1 MRAKRRSS
9 LKISDLHS
17 IGYRYLGDLPSR
29 KLPLNDYL
37 RVSLDRAGLRISHVV
52 YVSSMTFWTITVA
65 LITGV
70 IAVPSAFFLLPILQP
85 MLHLPDFTFKVLL
98 VSPLITAALTFV
110 CFLYY
115 PTTVSDSIKG
125 KLDRNMVYVIN
136 YMSVLAGAGIMT
148 EDVFNS
154 FAESKDTYG
163 VKQSARSIIRD
174 IGFLGKDVL
183 TAIEAETKRTPSK
196 KYFKLLNG
204 LLGITKSGG
213 DLKHYLE
220 ETAKHEQEVRRRELA
235 DMVNKLNMAAEIYIT
250 LGIAFPVI
258 LIVLLSL
265 MGIFG
270 GTVGGGLGPV
280 QLIQLMTYAIFPVAA
295 IGIIVLIDGMT
306 QNW

>member
-1 MRAKRRSS
+1 MKKTNS
-9 LKISDLHS
+9 LHS
-17 IGYRYLGDLPSR
+17 IGYRVLGDLPSR
-29 KLPLNDYL
+29 KLPLNDF
-37 RVSLDRAGLRISHVV
+37 VKKNLDRAGLRMSHVV
-52 YVSSMTFWTITVA
+52 YLSSMTFWTIIATVVTA
-65 LITGV
+65 LISTPAAFLV
-70 IAVPSAFFLLPILQP
+70 LPMMNLPSNY
-85 MLHLPDFTFKVLL
+85 FTWVL
-98 VSPLITAALTFV
+98 VSPIIVGALTAV

-115 PTTVSDSIKG
+115 PVTVSDEIKS
-125 KLDRNMVYVIN
+125 KLDKNMVYIIN

-163 VKQSARSIIRD
+163 IRNSARSIVRD
-174 IGFLGKDVL
+174 ISMLGKDVIS
-183 TAIEAETKRTPSK
+183 AIEAESKRTPSK

-213 DLKHYLE
+213 DLKNYLE
-220 ETAKHEQEVRRRELA
+220 ETAKHEQEVRRRELV
-235 DMVNKLNMAAEIYIT
+235 DIVNKLNMAAEIYIT

-270 GTVGGGLGPV
+270 GDVGGGLSPV
-280 QLIQLMTYAIFPVAA
+280 QLIQLMTYALFPVAA
-295 IGIIVLIDGMT
+295 IGIILLIDGMT

>member
-1 MRAKRRSS
+1 MRS
-9 LKISDLHS
+9 LLRKINNIHS
-17 IGYRYLGDLPSR
+17 IGYRFLGDLPSR
-29 KLPLNDYL
+29 KLPLNDFI
-37 RVSLDRAGLRISHVV
+37 RNSLDRSGLRISHVV
-52 YVSSMTFWTITVA
+52 YLSSMAFWTIAVTLLTG
-65 LITGV
+65 LIS
-70 IAVPSAFFLLPILQP
+70 IPAAFLLVPRIHLPYDIFP
-85 MLHLPDFTFKVLL
+85 MLLAAPL
-98 VSPLITAALTFV
+98 VAAAVTIV

-115 PTTVSDSIKG
+115 PISVSDGIKA
-125 KLDRNMVYVIN
+125 KLDKNMVYIIN

-163 VKQSARSIIRD
+163 IRQSARSIVRD
-174 IGFLGKDVL
+174 IGLLGKDVL
-183 TAIEAETKRTPSK
+183 TAIEDESKRTPSR

-213 DLKHYLE
+213 DLKNYLE
-220 ETAKHEQEVRRRELA
+220 ETSKHEQEVRRRELV
-235 DMVNKLNMAAEIYIT
+235 DIVNKLNMAAEIYIT

-270 GTVGGGLGPV
+270 GTVGGGFSPI
-280 QLIQLMTYAIFPVAA
+280 QLMQLMTYAIFPAAA

>member
-1 MRAKRRSS
+1 MR
-9 LKISDLHS
+9 KINNIHS
-17 IGYRYLGDLPSR
+17 VGYRFLGDLPSR
-29 KLPLNDYL
+29 KLPLPEFL
-37 RVSLDRAGLRISHVV
+37 RSNLDRAGLRMSHVV
-52 YVSSMTFWTITVA
+52 YVSSMAFWTIAIT
-65 LITGV
+65 LITGL
-70 IAVPSAFFLLPILQP
+70 ISIPAAFLLVP
-85 MLHLPDFTFKVLL
+85 MLHLPTNIFMAMLAA
-98 VSPLITAALTFV
+98 PLIAAAATIV

-115 PTTVSDSIKG
+115 PMYVADGIKA
-125 KLDRNMVYVIN
+125 KLDKNMVYIIN

-163 VKQSARSIIRD
+163 ARQSARSIVRD
-174 IGFLGKDVL
+174 IGLLGKDVL

-213 DLKHYLE
+213 DLKKYLE
-220 ETAKHEQEVRRRELA
+220 ETAKHEQEVRRRELV
-235 DMVNKLNMAAEIYIT
+235 DVVNKLNMAAEIYIT
-250 LGIAFPVI
+250 LGIAFPII

-270 GTVGGGLGPV
+270 GSVGGGLSPV

-295 IGIIVLIDGMT
+295 IGIIILIDGMT

>member
-1 MRAKRRSS
+1 MRSR
-9 LKISDLHS
+9 LKKTNSLHS
-17 IGYRYLGDLPSR
+17 IGYHVLGDLPSR
-29 KLPLNDYL
+29 KLPLNDF
-37 RVSLDRAGLRISHVV
+37 VKKSLDRAGLRMSHVV
-52 YVSSMTFWTITVA
+52 YLSSMTFWTVVATLVTA
-65 LITGV
+65 LISTPAAFYV
-70 IAVPSAFFLLPILQP
+70 LPLLDLPSNY
-85 MLHLPDFTFKVLL
+85 FTWVL
-98 VSPLITAALTFV
+98 VSPIIVGAVTAV

-115 PTTVSDSIKG
+115 PMTVSDGIKS
-125 KLDRNMVYVIN
+125 KLDKNMVYIIN

-163 VKQSARSIIRD
+163 IRNSARSIVRD
-174 IGFLGKDVL
+174 ISMLGKDVIS
-183 TAIEAETKRTPSK
+183 AIEAEAKRTPSK

-213 DLKHYLE
+213 DLKNYLE
-220 ETAKHEQEVRRRELA
+220 ETAKHEQEVRRRELV
-235 DMVNKLNMAAEIYIT
+235 DIVNKLNMAAEIYIT

-270 GTVGGGLGPV
+270 GTVGGGLSPI

-295 IGIIVLIDGMT
+295 IGIILLIDGMT
-306 QNW
+306 NNW

>member
-1 MRAKRRSS
+1 M
-9 LKISDLHS
+9 
-17 IGYRYLGDLPSR
+17 
-29 KLPLNDYL
+29 
-37 RVSLDRAGLRISHVV
+37 SHVV
-52 YVSSMTFWTITVA
+52 YMSSMTFWTVVATLVTA
-65 LITGV
+65 LISTPAAFYV
-70 IAVPSAFFLLPILQP
+70 LPLLDLPSNY
-85 MLHLPDFTFKVLL
+85 FTWVL
-98 VSPLITAALTFV
+98 VSPIIVGAVTAV

-115 PTTVSDSIKG
+115 PMTVSDGIKS
-125 KLDRNMVYVIN
+125 KLDKNMVYIIN

-163 VKQSARSIIRD
+163 IRNSARSIVRD
-174 IGFLGKDVL
+174 ISMLGKDVIS
-183 TAIEAETKRTPSK
+183 AIEAEAKRTPSK

-213 DLKHYLE
+213 DLKNYLE
-220 ETAKHEQEVRRRELA
+220 ETAKHEQEVRRRELV
-235 DMVNKLNMAAEIYIT
+235 DIVNKLNMAAEIYIT

-270 GTVGGGLGPV
+270 GTVGGGLSPV

-295 IGIIVLIDGMT
+295 IGIILLIDGMT
-306 QNW
+306 NNW